1 MALSL
6 WCHFCLC
13 RRIFL
18 EAVLADRFALTLL
31 FLSTLDRAKP
41 SFQFAMRLPWRN
53 SKTNT
58 GSFDE
63 VDDLALWLILHGL
76 IELLLWILVRIELF
90 PHSHHD
96 CVHCK
101 VVFVRKIDFFRA
113 TKNSVDLNG
122 ENFGDIFNFSGA
134 WTAEI
139 NRVVRLSCV
148 AEVFHQVYE
157 IDSFRVTFL
166 FHEFAGFRIFVEIR
180 FGMI

>member
-1 MALSL
+1 
-6 WCHFCLC
+6 
-13 RRIFL
+13 
-18 EAVLADRFALTLL
+18 
-31 FLSTLDRAKP
+31 
-41 SFQFAMRLPWRN
+41 MRLPWRN

-58 GSFDE
+58 RSIDE

-76 IELLLWILVRIELF
+76 IELLLWILVRIKLL

-96 CVHCK
+96 CVHRK
-101 VVFVRKIDFFRA
+101 VIFVRKIDFFGA

-122 ENFGDIFNFSGA
+122 ENFGDIFNFRGA

-166 FHEFAGFRIFVEIR
+166 FHEFSGFRIFVEIILGVIQSDHTIWAFEYR
-180 FGMI
+180 SSEIACFVVLLPLNVEVLSRGRNTSIH